1 MTKADKLNA
10 IGGAVLGVAGVV
22 VAYVP
27 SLAPVMGAVSALGM
41 FLFGWAA
48 PQAGTSSK
56 FTNVARDE

>member
-1 MTKADKLNA
+1 MNKADKANA
-10 IGGAVLGVAGVV
+10 VGGAVMGLAGVV

-27 SLAPVMGAVSALGM
+27 SLAPIMGAVTAIAM

-48 PQAGTSSK
+48 PQAGSSSK